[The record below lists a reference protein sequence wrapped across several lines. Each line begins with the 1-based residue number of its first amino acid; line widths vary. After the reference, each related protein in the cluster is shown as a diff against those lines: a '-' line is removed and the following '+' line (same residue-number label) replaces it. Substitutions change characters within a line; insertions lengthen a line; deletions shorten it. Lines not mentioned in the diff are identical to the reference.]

1 MPFTGPLED
10 RNAIRE
16 LFDAYADAASRGDR
30 EAWLGCYAE
39 DAVWKTHYF
48 ELTGREAI
56 GGKYD
61 EIMANV
67 SDTTYFNQMG
77 SVEVAGDTARA
88 RTFAAESLLQQGGG
102 TYELTG
108 EYDDDLVRRDGKWYF
123 LRRVYR
129 VKREKLPE
137 QPALSPPA

>member
-1 MPFTGPLED
+1 MPFTGPVED

-16 LFDAYADAASRGDR
+16 LYEAYADGANRGNR
-30 EAWLGCYAE
+30 EDWLDCYAE

-56 GGKYD
+56 GAKYD
-61 EIMANV
+61 EITGDV
-67 SDTTYFNQMG
+67 VDTTFFTQIG
-77 SVEVAGDTARA
+77 SIEVEGDTARA
-88 RTFAAESLLQQGGG
+88 RAFCAESLLQKSGG

-108 EYDDDLVRRDGKWYF
+108 EYHDDIVRRGGRWLF
-123 LRRVYR
+123 LRRDYL

-137 QPALSPPA
+137 